1 MVIHRPVPEKF
12 HDLEADPASTQDC
25 RPNTDLRPHLNFES
39 LTDMLRNQ
47 TSSRHVRRLNVAARS
62 SLLGVMTW
70 FACMVG
76 SALESVPAH
85 AQVSTPA
92 GAPAAAV
99 GSIEAPDLM
108 VQRLSNDVLER
119 IRTDRDIQNGDLRRV
134 SEFVDATVMPKVDFA
149 RMTALAVGRNWRQA
163 TPEQQK
169 QLMAE
174 FRALLLRTYSGA
186 LSSARDV
193 TLRLRPLRA
202 DPADTEIVVRSEI
215 LRPRSEPIQLDYRLQ
230 RTAEGWK
237 IYDVNVLG
245 IWLVESYRN
254 QFAQEI
260 SANGIDGLIRTL
272 VEKNRAYDQAAA
284 RRG

>member
-1 MVIHRPVPEKF
+1 
-12 HDLEADPASTQDC
+12 
-25 RPNTDLRPHLNFES
+25 
-39 LTDMLRNQ
+39 
-47 TSSRHVRRLNVAARS
+47 
-62 SLLGVMTW
+62 
-70 FACMVG
+70 
-76 SALESVPAH
+76 
-85 AQVSTPA
+85 
-92 GAPAAAV
+92 
-99 GSIEAPDLM
+99 M

-119 IRTDRDIQNGDLRRV
+119 IRTARDIQNGDLRRV
-134 SEFVDATVMPKVDFA
+134 AEFVDATVMPKVDFA

-202 DPADTEIVVRSEI
+202 DPADTEIIVRSEI

-230 RTAEGWK
+230 RSAEGWK

-254 QFAQEI
+254 QFAQEV

>member
-1 MVIHRPVPEKF
+1 MLLNRTTHPPAGCTG
-12 HDLEADPASTQDC
+12 AD
-25 RPNTDLRPHLNFES
+25 
-39 LTDMLRNQ
+39 
-47 TSSRHVRRLNVAARS
+47 ARS
-62 SLLGVMTW
+62 FFPVQSAPRGRAPSSVL
-70 FACMVG
+70 G
-76 SALESVPAH
+76 SALLILACLGSAGAGLGWSASAN
-85 AQVSTPA
+85 AQSPA
-92 GAPAAAV
+92 GAAA
-99 GSIEAPDLM
+99 IEAPDLM

-169 QLMAE
+169 QLMTE

-254 QFAQEI
+254 QFAQEV

-272 VEKNRAYDQAAA
+272 SEKNRAYDQAAA

>member
-1 MVIHRPVPEKF
+1 
-12 HDLEADPASTQDC
+12 
-25 RPNTDLRPHLNFES
+25 
-39 LTDMLRNQ
+39 MLRNQ
-47 TSSRHVRRLNVAARS
+47 TSFRHAPRLNVAVRS
-62 SLLGVMTW
+62 SLMAVMACLLCVAGGVGGATP
-70 FACMVG
+70 ARAQTSAPAG
-76 SALESVPAH
+76 SA
-85 AQVSTPA
+85 A
-92 GAPAAAV
+92 GGV
-99 GSIEAPDLM
+99 GAIEAPDLM

-149 RMTALAVGRNWRQA
+149 RMTALAVGRHWRQA
-163 TPEQQK
+163 TPDQQK

-230 RTAEGWK
+230 RSADGWK

-254 QFAQEI
+254 QFAQEV

>member
-1 MVIHRPVPEKF
+1 
-12 HDLEADPASTQDC
+12 
-25 RPNTDLRPHLNFES
+25 
-39 LTDMLRNQ
+39 MLRNQ
-47 TSSRHVRRLNVAARS
+47 TSFRHARRLNVVARS

-76 SALESVPAH
+76 SALGSVLAH
-85 AQVSTPA
+85 AQVSAPA

-254 QFAQEI
+254 QFAQEV

>member
-1 MVIHRPVPEKF
+1 MVTHHPVLGKHRGTET
-12 HDLEADPASTQDC
+12 DPS
-25 RPNTDLRPHLNFES
+25 PHLNFES

-47 TSSRHVRRLNVAARS
+47 TSSLHARRLNVAARS

-70 FACMVG
+70 FAFVMG
-76 SALESVPAH
+76 SALESAPAYAQVGVPAGSP
-85 AQVSTPA
+85 VSTPA
-92 GAPAAAV
+92 GAPAGAV

-254 QFAQEI
+254 QFAQEV

>member
-1 MVIHRPVPEKF
+1 MVIHHPVLGKRRGAET
-12 HDLEADPASTQDC
+12 DP
-25 RPNTDLRPHLNFES
+25 RPNLNFES

-47 TSSRHVRRLNVAARS
+47 TSSPHARRLNVAARS

-76 SALESVPAH
+76 GALESVPAH
-85 AQVSTPA
+85 AQVS
-92 GAPAAAV
+92 APAAAV

-254 QFAQEI
+254 QFAQEV

>member
-1 MVIHRPVPEKF
+1 MLLNRPTHPPAGRTG
-12 HDLEADPASTQDC
+12 AD
-25 RPNTDLRPHLNFES
+25 
-39 LTDMLRNQ
+39 
-47 TSSRHVRRLNVAARS
+47 ARS
-62 SLLGVMTW
+62 FSLVQAAPRGPALSSVL
-70 FACMVG
+70 G
-76 SALESVPAH
+76 SALLILACLGSAVAGLGWSAPAS
-85 AQVSTPA
+85 AQSPA
-92 GAPAAAV
+92 GAAAV
-99 GSIEAPDLM
+99 EAPDLM

-169 QLMAE
+169 QLMTE

-254 QFAQEI
+254 QFAQEVT
-260 SANGIDGLIRTL
+260 ANGIDGLIRTL
-272 VEKNRAYDQAAA
+272 TEKNRAYDQAAA

>member
-1 MVIHRPVPEKF
+1 MVIRHPVTEKNRGAEN
-12 HDLEADPASTQDC
+12 DSL
-25 RPNTDLRPHLNFES
+25 PHTNFES
-39 LTDMLRNQ
+39 PTDMLFNQ
-47 TSSRHVRRLNVAARS
+47 TSSRRARRLNVAARS

-76 SALESVPAH
+76 SALESVPAQ
-85 AQVSTPA
+85 AQVGVQAGSPVST
-92 GAPAAAV
+92 PAAAV

-254 QFAQEI
+254 QFAQEV
-260 SANGIDGLIRTL
+260 SAHGIDGLIRTL

>member
-1 MVIHRPVPEKF
+1 
-12 HDLEADPASTQDC
+12 
-25 RPNTDLRPHLNFES
+25 
-39 LTDMLRNQ
+39 MLRNQ
-47 TSSRHVRRLNVAARS
+47 TSSPHARRLNVAARS

-70 FACMVG
+70 FAFVMG
-76 SALESVPAH
+76 SALESAPAYAQVGVPAGSP
-85 AQVSTPA
+85 VSTPA
-92 GAPAAAV
+92 GAPAGAV

-169 QLMAE
+169 QLMTE

-254 QFAQEI
+254 QFAQEV

>member
-1 MVIHRPVPEKF
+1 MFRI
-12 HDLEADPASTQDC
+12 
-25 RPNTDLRPHLNFES
+25 
-39 LTDMLRNQ
+39 Q
-47 TSSRHVRRLNVAARS
+47 TSSWHAPRLTVVVRS
-62 SLLGVMTW
+62 SLLAVLTW
-70 FACMVG
+70 CVCLAGSFVG
-76 SALESVPAH
+76 SAPAL
-85 AQVSTPA
+85 AQVGGTA
-92 GAPAAAV
+92 GSAAGSAAGV
-99 GSIEAPDLM
+99 AGSIEAPDLM

-134 SEFVDATVMPKVDFA
+134 AEFVDATVMPKVDFA

-202 DPADTEIVVRSEI
+202 DPADTEIIVRSEI

-230 RTAEGWK
+230 RSAEGWK

-254 QFAQEI
+254 QFAQEV
-260 SANGIDGLIRTL
+260 SVNGIDGLIRTL

>member
-1 MVIHRPVPEKF
+1 MFRI
-12 HDLEADPASTQDC
+12 
-25 RPNTDLRPHLNFES
+25 
-39 LTDMLRNQ
+39 Q
-47 TSSRHVRRLNVAARS
+47 TSPRRALLLTVVARS
-62 SLLGVMTW
+62 SLLAVLTW
-70 FACMVG
+70 FVCLAGGLVV
-76 SALESVPAH
+76 SVPAR
-85 AQVSTPA
+85 AQTSAPA
-92 GAPAAAV
+92 GSAPGAV
-99 GSIEAPDLM
+99 GAIEAPDLM

-119 IRTDRDIQNGDLRRV
+119 IRADRDIQNGDLRRV

-149 RMTALAVGRNWRQA
+149 RMTALAVGRHWRQA
-163 TPEQQK
+163 TPEQQR

-254 QFAQEI
+254 QFAQEV

>member
-1 MVIHRPVPEKF
+1 MVIRHPVTGKYRGAEN
-12 HDLEADPASTQDC
+12 DSL
-25 RPNTDLRPHLNFES
+25 PHTNFES
-39 LTDMLRNQ
+39 LTDMLCKQ
-47 TSSRHVRRLNVAARS
+47 TSSRHSRRLNSAARS

-70 FACMVG
+70 FAFVMG
-76 SALESVPAH
+76 SALESAPAS
-85 AQVSTPA
+85 AQVGVQAGAPVSTPA

-254 QFAQEI
+254 QFAQEV

>member
-1 MVIHRPVPEKF
+1 MRAKSFCLSLSMCVVMVVGGGAAFKGVAQTVPPSAGAAAAPVP
-12 HDLEADPASTQDC
+12 
-25 RPNTDLRPHLNFES
+25 
-39 LTDMLRNQ
+39 
-47 TSSRHVRRLNVAARS
+47 
-62 SLLGVMTW
+62 
-70 FACMVG
+70 
-76 SALESVPAH
+76 
-85 AQVSTPA
+85 
-92 GAPAAAV
+92 GAF
-99 GSIEAPDLM
+99 EAPDLM

-119 IRTDRDIQNGDLRRV
+119 IRSDRDLQNGDLRRV

-163 TPEQQK
+163 TPDQQK

-174 FRALLLRTYSGA
+174 FRVLLLRTYSGA
-186 LSSARDV
+186 LASARDV

-202 DPADTEIVVRSEI
+202 DPNDTDIIVRSEI
-215 LRPRSEPIQLDYRLQ
+215 LRPRAEPVQLDYRLH
-230 RTAEGWK
+230 RSTDGWK

-260 SANGIDGLIRTL
+260 TANGIDGLIRAL
-272 VEKNRAYDQAAA
+272 AEKNRTYDQAA